1 MTASVTALFDTAVEA
16 EAAAAR
22 LAGLGEGLQQVT
34 IAHPLPAGDA
44 AGEGVFDRLAGM
56 IAPEAARGAPYQL
69 TARVAPERVEEAAKL
84 LENRRIVL
92 RSWAGAGDGAAAA
105 LAGRSWEF
113 AETEERLEVASRAV
127 VREEVV
133 IRREAGEHVEQID
146 ETVRR
151 TRVEVEEL
159 PSRR

>member
-1 MTASVTALFDTAVEA
+1 MTASVTALFDTAMDA

-22 LAGLGEGLQQVT
+22 LAGLGDGLQQVT
-34 IAHPLPAGDA
+34 IAHPLPAGA
-44 AGEGVFDRLAGM
+44 AGSEGVFDRLAGM
-56 IAPEAARGAPYQL
+56 IAPDAARGAPYQL
-69 TARVAPERVEEAAKL
+69 TARVAPERVEEAARL

-92 RSWAGAGDGAAAA
+92 RSWAGAGDGAAS

-113 AETEERLEVASRAV
+113 AETEERLEIASHAV

-133 IRREAGEHVEQID
+133 INRDAGEHVELIN